1 MGRPRSRTIK
11 LVLDVSEDKY
21 QTLAV
26 EAHKQ
31 GLTVVGLVEKLLPS
45 AYADTPLFPPS
56 ASVTPPDVPS
66 VEPYG
71 LGDPEIPTASP
82 VGKRKRGEK

>member
-31 GLTVVGLVEKLLPS
+31 GLTVVGLIEKLLPEP
-45 AYADTPLFPPS
+45 YAATPLFPSPEV
-56 ASVTPPDVPS
+56 APVEETP
-66 VEPYG
+66 
-71 LGDPEIPTASP
+71 
-82 VGKRKRGEK
+82 KRKRGEK

>member
-31 GLTVVGLVEKLLPS
+31 GLTVVGLIEKLLPS
-45 AYADTPLFPPS
+45 AYADTPLFPP
-56 ASVTPPDVPS
+56 AEVPPGEVPP
-66 VEPYG
+66 VAEVGGFGPK
-71 LGDPEIPTASP
+71 GDLDKY
-82 VGKRKRGEK
+82 GKRKRGDK